1 MPAFLSKYLITVPVT
16 VSGHGEPKE
25 GRRCSPVPTGFLAN
39 SRPVYARQTSRELGA
54 IVPLYSMWKV
64 TGFAPD
70 APKGDI
76 IVAMADQTLLTTT

>member
-1 MPAFLSKYLITVPVT
+1 MATESQRKEEGVHQYPQAFWQTAVLFKLD
-16 VSGHGEPKE
+16 K
-25 GRRCSPVPTGFLAN
+25 
-39 SRPVYARQTSRELGA
+39 TSRELGA
-54 IVPLYSMWKV
+54 IVPLHSMWKV